1 MMIKVPLP
9 IVLVSA
15 WLAVIGAAVWSYAAI
30 EVEPP
35 VWDAFSYAVKAFYFW
50 DAVGHGSIF
59 NPLNLPPTAR
69 PPGTVLMSYPFG
81 FTTVFQGFYF
91 RSIFVPIVLLI
102 AAVYIAGYSRA
113 SGPAS
118 WLLSSMVLTL
128 CGMPILYQFEC
139 NDNLPTTSCWGLVDN
154 FLAGTAA
161 VAIALAQRSV
171 TTLSPLC
178 AIASALAAAFCL
190 MIKPAGLLVM
200 LVVGGSWLILIGFRI
215 GWSPTRLRREP
226 ALARFLVIGLTGT
239 ATIYGLTI
247 STALL
252 SNYFSA
258 ENFAVGLRA
267 LAVLQSDFFISA
279 NADWMLRLLQWSF
292 GYVVPL
298 LVCAGLINA
307 FATRGEIGAAIA
319 AGLCLV
325 IGVWF
330 WIVVT
335 GLSQVRYFLPFGVMA
350 FIVVE
355 PSLLLRTRSLP
366 SMIRIGFAAVIL
378 TPTVGVTLLL
388 LHPQPPLAWQR
399 LLNVNLSSALFR
411 AENQQAVNFLDTA
424 HEEGARSV
432 YMLELNSSSRNF
444 VAVVEY
450 GTFFNPSLTRTSIK
464 LPVDWSRSTTFRL
477 EEILSSDY
485 VAFEPTRDDVER
497 DAILG
502 SRTVADFQAETRL
515 LKAWLSTLSSAEGVA
530 FISESQLRLLRIVD
544 RDRFGSALERL
555 RSGYDW
561 RPAFREAN
569 S

>member
-1 MMIKVPLP
+1 M
-9 IVLVSA
+9 
-15 WLAVIGAAVWSYAAI
+15 
-30 EVEPP
+30 
-35 VWDAFSYAVKAFYFW
+35 
-50 DAVGHGSIF
+50 GS
-59 NPLNLPPTAR
+59 
-69 PPGTVLMSYPFG
+69 
-81 FTTVFQGFYF
+81 
-91 RSIFVPIVLLI
+91 
-102 AAVYIAGYSRA
+102 
-113 SGPAS
+113 
-118 WLLSSMVLTL
+118 
-128 CGMPILYQFEC
+128 
-139 NDNLPTTSCWGLVDN
+139 
-154 FLAGTAA
+154 
-161 VAIALAQRSV
+161 
-171 TTLSPLC
+171 
-178 AIASALAAAFCL
+178 
-190 MIKPAGLLVM
+190 
-200 LVVGGSWLILIGFRI
+200 
-215 GWSPTRLRREP
+215 
-226 ALARFLVIGLTGT
+226 
-239 ATIYGLTI
+239 
-247 STALL
+247 
-252 SNYFSA
+252 
-258 ENFAVGLRA
+258 RA

-279 NADWMLRLLQWSF
+279 NADWVLRLLQWSF

-411 AENQQAVNFLDTA
+411 AENQQAVDFLDTA

-432 YMLELNSSSRNF
+432 YMLELNSWSRNF

-450 GTFFNPSLTRTSIK
+450 RNFFNPSLTRTSIK

-485 VAFEPTRDDVER
+485 VAFEPIRTDVER
-497 DAILG
+497 KAILG

-530 FISESQLRLLRIVD
+530 LISESQLRLLRIVD
-544 RDRFGSALERL
+544 RDRFVARWNDCEADTIGDRLFARPTRELVIDKRPSTKSIVWQSLIQRLCRGSMLTTKIKIRL
-555 RSGYDW
+555 AAILSKGVRSIRRLYGASNDIVEVVRGGMRWRLDLREGIDFSIYLLGAFEHSMF
-561 RPAFREAN
+561 RPAAGWSGLQWLYWMSGRISVHIRCAWRSWLEIPGGSMPSSRLFMLSRN
-569 S
+569 YSRISRSIPTSPHG